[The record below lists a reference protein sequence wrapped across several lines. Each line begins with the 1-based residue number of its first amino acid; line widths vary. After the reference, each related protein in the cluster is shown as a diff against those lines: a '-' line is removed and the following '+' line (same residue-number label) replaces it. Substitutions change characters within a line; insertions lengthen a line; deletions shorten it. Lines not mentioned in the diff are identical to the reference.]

1 MTASSAAIAIEIWRL
16 SIRCKEMTQDER
28 WIAKYNEVVAFIQ
41 TNHRNPSRHRIEEH
55 DMLNWVKANR
65 KRMNAGE
72 MKEPRL
78 NKFKE
83 LQTLSEEYRR
93 KNQYQ

>member
-1 MTASSAAIAIEIWRL
+1 
-16 SIRCKEMTQDER
+16 MTQKER
-28 WIAKYNEVVAFIQ
+28 WLIRYNEVIAFIE

-55 DMLNWVKANR
+55 DMLNWLKANR

-78 NKFKE
+78 SRFKE
-83 LQTLSEEYRR
+83 LLALIEQYKR
-93 KNQYQ
+93 KNQYE